1 MIRDYSEKVSKILI
15 LGVGR
20 ENPNLGIQMMACGT
34 ISFCKKNFPEANV
47 SFLEDLQ
54 RAPKLIEKSF
64 FNRIMFAARQVKESD
79 LVLSLNGGDGVSSIY
94 GFRRLIRIYFYGIIV
109 GFYKKKYIFLP
120 QDVGPFMD
128 YFLVTGAY
136 VSAPDISF
144 LCSPNQIK
152 TRKYEFDISLNISG
166 LLWIPNK
173 HIEFRTYRKCINEL
187 LRYFLGDNLR
197 VALIPH
203 VLGNNSFDSDL
214 LPLVDIHEI
223 YGKEIKISK
232 IETLRDAQLLI
243 SKSKICIGARFH
255 FCLNSIQH
263 GIPTI
268 FNSYSPKFETLRQ
281 YSDNVKGSDIEQMN
295 FVVDVKAGVKDFMEQ
310 SAFRRNSDFR
320 MNELKQQIWNLKQYI
335 EEYL

>member
-1 MIRDYSEKVSKILI
+1 
-15 LGVGR
+15 
-20 ENPNLGIQMMACGT
+20 
-34 ISFCKKNFPEANV
+34 
-47 SFLEDLQ
+47 
-54 RAPKLIEKSF
+54 
-64 FNRIMFAARQVKESD
+64 
-79 LVLSLNGGDGVSSIY
+79 LNGGDGVSSIY

-128 YFLVTGAY
+128 YFSHKIGEVILKQPHLIFIRNFKGPFTNLVTGAY